1 MSSKIQ
7 SGLPEK
13 AKLLSRLEAAGF
25 NVPPFIYLTPDDFT
39 HERFGK
45 LEEFLDK
52 NCDGYKV
59 IARSA
64 HIEEERFKSGTFD
77 SFGTYAD
84 VGGIQY
90 ARKKMIRMART
101 TKRLSIKRQQHFYH
115 APEID
120 IEQMGAIVM
129 PFIEGTGVMAKMI
142 GPQWEFGYC
151 RDRARKIQKEPFIT
165 RIPHDRRLLQLSKKI
180 QAELGFRCEIEY
192 IVSTRGEIFVVQAKD
207 ISHVETL
214 EQKES
219 ERSIRLDGLRRVRK
233 RRNFRERPLYVID
246 NTAFYINLISQC
258 EDMLLECK
266 GPKPDIEDLI
276 KTIESYEA
284 DMENFA
290 LRHQRYA
297 VLGLSIQDAD
307 YLYQIASHYLD
318 ETPELHARLSQ
329 ALNNNLYQT
338 DIFIAEA
345 DTMIAKDKLR
355 INLGSHDAYGIDTV
369 RNPLWSVFWKV
380 DKHEQMVKEF
390 KRLGFKTGD
399 TVGIEIDTEGMPTVY
414 RL

>member
-1 MSSKIQ
+1 MSSEMQ
-7 SGLPEK
+7 DNLPEK
-13 AKLLSRLEAAGF
+13 GKLLTRLEAAGF
-25 NVPPFIYLTPDDFT
+25 NVPPFIYLTPDDFKQA
-39 HERFGK
+39 RFEA
-45 LEEFLDK
+45 LEKFLDQH
-52 NCDGYKV
+52 CDGYKI

-64 HIEEERFKSGTFD
+64 HADEEQFKSGTFD

-90 ARKKMIRMART
+90 ARKKMIRMAKT
-101 TKRLSIKRQQHFYH
+101 TKRLSIQRQQHFYH
-115 APEID
+115 APEVD
-120 IEQMGAIVM
+120 LEQMGVIVM
-129 PFIEGTGVMAKMI
+129 PFIEGTGIMAKMI

-165 RIPHDRRLLQLSKKI
+165 QIPHDRRLLQLSKKI

-192 IVSTRGEIFVVQAKD
+192 IVSSRGEIFVVQAKN

-219 ERSIRLDGLRRVRK
+219 ERSLQLDGLRRVRK
-233 RRNFRERPLYVID
+233 RRNYRERPLYVID
-246 NTAFYINLISQC
+246 NKAFYINLISQC
-258 EDMLLECK
+258 EEMLMGCS

-276 KTIESYEA
+276 NTIRTYEE
-284 DMENFA
+284 DMMNFA

-297 VLGLSIQDAD
+297 VLGLSIQDAED
-307 YLYQIASHYLD
+307 LYQIASHYLD

-329 ALNNNLYQT
+329 ALTDNLYQV

-345 DTMIAKDKLR
+345 DTLIAKDKLR

-369 RNPLWSVFWKV
+369 RNPLWSVYWLV
-380 DKHEQMVKEF
+380 DKHEAMVKEF

-399 TVGIEIDTEGMPTVY
+399 TVGIEINAENQPTIY